1 VTVRILGPTLVIV
14 LLAVGSPA
22 NAQDSRFP
30 RVPGAR
36 AGDTVTVVAGRYGA
50 GGLHRALFG
59 SRYRELWTTPIRVPV
74 LDLAREAGGLTPE
87 QVGGGRQT
95 LSLRLRAADGR
106 EFAFRSVDKDPA
118 AALPEVLRGTAA
130 EDVVRDQTSAAH
142 PLAGLVATPIVQAA
156 GVAHATPRL
165 FVMPDDPR
173 LGEFRTRFAGLL
185 GTLEER
191 PAEGPDGEPGFAG
204 ALDVRSTE
212 KMLEAVSRNPR
223 EPVDAR
229 AFLAARLLDL
239 YLGDW
244 DRHADQW
251 RWALVPG
258 GRERIWIPI
267 PRDRDQAFSRYDGI
281 VLSLARRVRP
291 ELLDFGP
298 KYARPFAATWIGRH
312 LDRRILSELPRG
324 VWDSTARTL
333 QAALTAVVL
342 DEAVSR
348 QPPEYAPE
356 APRLRATLAAR
367 REALPEYAGEVYEML
382 AKEVDVYAS
391 DGSDDVTVT
400 RKGDSTDVWIRTETQ
415 ARPIFVRRFYRSET
429 DELRIYLGD
438 GRDLARIRGDGGPR
452 VRVVGGGGPDR
463 MIAAPGT
470 GGVKFHDA
478 GDRTEAEG
486 APLSRRRAPEP
497 PPVRDWG
504 SKVVGDVL
512 LTGSS
517 DFGLVVTPRLTWDR
531 YGFRQV
537 PWARRVRL
545 TVGYST
551 GQQAA
556 RALLEVQDPL
566 ESSATVLT
574 LRALA
579 SGFETIRFYGI
590 GNGTTD
596 DQPQEFYR
604 VNQDAFE
611 LRPGVRFG
619 ASGGWRLDIGA
630 AGRVVRTETGGEN
643 ADRIIGLLEPF
654 GVGTV
659 GRAGLVASLERDT
672 RDKPLGARRGT
683 LLRAAV
689 AEWPAT
695 WGDADGAFG
704 SAQLELHGHLTPG
717 DGPFTLAGRGGGRGT
732 WGEAPFDELA
742 FLGGLRSLR
751 GFRENRF
758 AGDQSAFAAG
768 ELRMRVTRF
777 RTLVPGEFGV
787 FGAGDVGRV
796 FTTGSGT
803 ETWHRSAG
811 GGAYLAFIDRALV
824 LVGGAARSVEG
835 TLFYFGVGFPD

>member
-1 VTVRILGPTLVIV
+1 MRISSLPLAIA
-14 LLAVGSPA
+14 LLAGASA
-22 NAQDSRFP
+22 ARAQDDGFT

-59 SRYRELWTTPIRVPV
+59 SRYRDLWTTPIRVPV
-74 LDLAREAGGLTPE
+74 LDLGREAGGLTPE

-95 LSLRLRAADGR
+95 LALRLRAADGR

-130 EDVVRDQTSAAH
+130 EDVVRDQISAAH
-142 PLAGLVATPIVQAA
+142 PLAGIVATPIVQAA
-156 GVAHATPRL
+156 GVAHAVPRL

-173 LGEFRTRFAGLL
+173 LGEFRARFAGLL

-212 KMLEAVSRNPR
+212 KMLEAVMANPR
-223 EPVDAR
+223 APVDAR

-258 GRERIWIPI
+258 GRERIWMPI
-267 PRDRDQAFSRYDGI
+267 PRDRDQAFSRYDGL
-281 VLSLARRVRP
+281 VLSMARRVRP

-298 KYARPFAATWIGRH
+298 EYASPFAATWIGRH
-312 LDRRILSELPRG
+312 LDRRLLSELPRP
-324 VWDSTARTL
+324 VWDSTARAL
-333 QAALTAVVL
+333 QAALTDAAL

-348 QPPEYAPE
+348 QPPEYGAE
-356 APRLRATLAAR
+356 APRLRAALVAR
-367 REALPEYAGEVYEML
+367 REALPGYAVKFYELL
-382 AKEVDVYAS
+382 AQEVDVHAS

-400 RKGDSTDVWIRTETQ
+400 RYGDSTDVTIRAEAQ
-415 ARPIFVRRFYRSET
+415 GRPIFVRRFYRSET
-429 DELRIYLGD
+429 DELRIYLGG
-438 GRDLARIRGDGGPR
+438 GRDLARVRGKDGAR
-452 VRVVGGGGPDR
+452 VRVIGEGGPDR
-463 MIAAPGT
+463 LIAEPGA
-470 GGVKFHDA
+470 GGVRFYDV

-497 PPVRDWG
+497 PPARDWG
-504 SKVVGDVL
+504 SRVVGDVL

-517 DFGLVVTPRLTWDR
+517 DFGLVVTPRVTWDR

-545 TVGYST
+545 TAGYST

-556 RALLEVQDPL
+556 RVLLEVEDPL

-579 SGFETIRFYGI
+579 SGFETIRFYGV

-596 DQPQEFYR
+596 DQDQEFYR

-619 ASGGWRLDIGA
+619 APRGWRLDIGA
-630 AGRVVRTETGGEN
+630 AARVVRTEADGEN
-643 ADRIIGLLEPF
+643 ADRIIGLLVPF

-659 GRAGLVASLERDT
+659 WRAGVVAAVERDT

-683 LLRAAV
+683 LVRAGV

-695 WGDADGAFG
+695 WGDADDAFG
-704 SAQLELHGHLTPG
+704 SAQLELHGHHTPG
-717 DGPFTLAGRGGGRGT
+717 KGPLTIAARVGGRAT

-742 FLGGLRSLR
+742 FLGGLGSLR
-751 GFRENRF
+751 GYRENRF

-768 ELRMRVTRF
+768 ELRMRVARF

-787 FGAGDVGRV
+787 FAAGDVGRV
-796 FTTGSGT
+796 FTAAGGS

-824 LVGGAARSVEG
+824 LVGGAAQSVEG

>member
-1 VTVRILGPTLVIV
+1 MRAAGLPLVIA
-14 LLAVGSPA
+14 LLAPA
-22 NAQDSRFP
+22 SAARAQDDGFP

-36 AGDTVTVVAGRYGA
+36 AGDTVTVIAGRYAA
-50 GGLHRALFG
+50 GGLHRVLFG
-59 SRYRELWTTPIRVPV
+59 SRYRDLWTTPIRVPV
-74 LDLAREAGGLTPE
+74 LDLDREAGGLTPE
-87 QVGGGRQT
+87 ALGGGRQT
-95 LSLRLRAADGR
+95 LALRLRAADGR

-118 AALPEVLRGTAA
+118 AALPPVLRGTAA
-130 EDVVRDQTSAAH
+130 EDVVRDQISAAH
-142 PLAGLVATPIVQAA
+142 PLAGIVATPIVRAA
-156 GVAHATPRL
+156 GVAHAVPRL

-173 LGEFRTRFAGLL
+173 LGEFRSRFAGLL

-204 ALDVRSTE
+204 ALDVKGTE
-212 KMLEAVSRNPR
+212 KMLEAVMANPR

-258 GRERIWIPI
+258 GRGRIWVPI

-281 VLSLARRVRP
+281 VLSMARRVRP
-291 ELLDFGP
+291 ELLDFGT
-298 KYARPFAATWIGRH
+298 KYASPFAATWIGRH
-312 LDRRILSELPRG
+312 LDRRLLSELPRP
-324 VWDSTARTL
+324 VWDSTARAL
-333 QAALTAVVL
+333 QAALTDAVL

-348 QPPEYAPE
+348 QPPEYEAE
-356 APRLRATLAAR
+356 APRLHAALVAR
-367 REALPEYAGEVYEML
+367 RAALPAYAVRFYEML
-382 AKEVDVYAS
+382 AQEVDVYAS

-400 RKGDSTDVWIRTETQ
+400 RTGDTTDVWIRTETQ
-415 ARPIFVRRFYRSET
+415 GRPIFVRRFYRSET
-429 DELRIYLGD
+429 SELRIHLGD
-438 GRDLARIRGDGGPR
+438 GRDLARVRGDGGSR
-452 VRVVGGGGPDR
+452 VRVIGEGGPDR
-463 MIAAPGT
+463 MIAEPGA
-470 GGVKFHDA
+470 GGVRFYDA
-478 GDRTEAEG
+478 GDRTEVEG
-486 APLSRRRAPEP
+486 APLSRRRPPEP
-497 PPVRDWG
+497 PPARDWG
-504 SKVVGDVL
+504 SRVVGDLL

-517 DFGLVVTPRLTWDR
+517 DFGLVVTPRVTWDR

-545 TVGYST
+545 TGGYST

-556 RALLEVQDPL
+556 RLLLEVEDPL
-566 ESSATVLT
+566 ESRATVLT

-579 SGFETIRFYGI
+579 SGFETIRFYGV

-596 DQPQEFYR
+596 DQDQEFYR

-619 ASGGWRLDIGA
+619 APGGWRFDLGA
-630 AGRVVRTETGGEN
+630 AGRVVRTETGGAN
-643 ADRIIGLLEPF
+643 ADRIIGVDSPF

-659 GRAGLVASLERDT
+659 GRAGVVAAVERDA

-683 LLRAAV
+683 LLRAGV

-704 SAQLELHGHLTPG
+704 SAQLELHGHHSPG
-717 DGPFTLAGRGGGRGT
+717 DGPLTIAARLGGRAT
-732 WGEAPFDELA
+732 WGEVPFDELA
-742 FLGGLRSLR
+742 FLGGLGSLR
-751 GFRENRF
+751 GYRQNRF

-787 FGAGDVGRV
+787 FAAGDVGRV
-796 FTTGSGT
+796 FTAGGGS

-811 GGAYLAFIDRALV
+811 GGAYFAFIDRALV
-824 LVGGAARSVEG
+824 LVGGAGQSVEG

>member
-1 VTVRILGPTLVIV
+1 MRTASLPLAIA
-14 LLAVGSPA
+14 LLAVASPA
-22 NAQDSRFP
+22 WGQEDRFP
-30 RVPGAR
+30 RVSGAR
-36 AGDTVTVVAGRYGA
+36 AGDTVTVIAGRYAA

-59 SRYRELWTTPIRVPV
+59 SRYRDLWTTPIRVPV
-74 LDLAREAGGLTPE
+74 LDLATEAGGLTPE

-95 LSLRLRAADGR
+95 LALRLRAADGR

-118 AALPEVLRGTAA
+118 AALPPLLRGTVA
-130 EDVVRDQTSAAH
+130 EDVVRDQISAAH
-142 PLAGLVATPIVQAA
+142 PLAGIVATPIIRAA

-173 LGEFRTRFAGLL
+173 LGEFRARFAGLL

-191 PAEGPDGEPGFAG
+191 PTEGPDGQPGFAG
-204 ALDVRSTE
+204 ALDVKSTE
-212 KMLEAVSRNPR
+212 KMLEAVMANPR
-223 EPVDAR
+223 EPADAR

-239 YLGDW
+239 FLGDW

-258 GRERIWIPI
+258 GRGRVWMPI

-281 VLSLARRVRP
+281 VLAMARRVRP

-298 KYARPFAATWIGRH
+298 GYASPFAATWIGRH
-312 LDRRILSELPRG
+312 LDRRLLSGLDRP
-324 VWDSTARTL
+324 VWDSTARAL
-333 QAALTAVVL
+333 QAALTDSVL

-348 QPPEYAPE
+348 QPAEYAAA
-356 APRLRATLAAR
+356 APRLRSALVAR
-367 REALPEYAGEVYEML
+367 REALPDYASRVYRML
-382 AKEVDVYAS
+382 AREVDVHAT
-391 DGSDDVTVT
+391 DGSDAVTVT
-400 RKGDSTDVWIRTETQ
+400 RYGDSTDVWIRTETLG
-415 ARPIFVRRFYRSET
+415 RPVFVRRFYRSET

-438 GRDLARIRGDGGPR
+438 GRDLARVRGRDGAR
-452 VRVVGGGGPDR
+452 VRVVGDGGPDR
-463 MIAAPGT
+463 MIAEPGA
-470 GGVKFHDA
+470 GGVRFYDA

-497 PPVRDWG
+497 PPARDWG
-504 SKVVGDVL
+504 SRVVGDLL

-517 DFGLVVTPRLTWDR
+517 DFGLVVTPRVTWDR

-545 TVGYST
+545 TAGYST

-556 RALLEVQDPL
+556 RVLHEVEDPL
-566 ESSATVLT
+566 ESRAPVLT

-579 SGFETIRFYGI
+579 SGFETIRFYGV

-596 DQPQEFYR
+596 DQDQEFYR

-619 ASGGWRLDIGA
+619 APGGWRLDVGA
-630 AGRVVRTETGGEN
+630 AGRVVRTETDGEN
-643 ADRIIGLLEPF
+643 ADRIIGLLAPF

-659 GRAGLVASLERDT
+659 GRAGGVAAVERDT
-672 RDKPLGARRGT
+672 RDKRLGARHGT
-683 LLRAAV
+683 LLRAGV
-689 AEWPAT
+689 AGWPVT
-695 WGDADGAFG
+695 WGDADGGFG
-704 SAQLELHGHLTPG
+704 SALLELHGHHTPG
-717 DGPFTLAGRGGGRGT
+717 DGPLTIAARVGGRAT
-732 WGEAPFDELA
+732 WGEVPFDELA
-742 FLGGLRSLR
+742 FLGGLESLR
-751 GFRENRF
+751 GYRQNRF

-768 ELRMRVTRF
+768 ELRMRVRRF
-777 RTLVPGEFGV
+777 RTLVPGEVGV

-796 FTTGSGT
+796 FTAAGGS

-835 TLFYFGVGFPD
+835 TLFYFGIGFPD